1 MKIIITGG
9 AGFIGRHLAR
19 RLLGDGH
26 QVRLF
31 DSFSVQIHGTATPS
45 EVLGELATA
54 CEVIR
59 GDVRDREALGAALV
73 DQDVV
78 VHLAAETGTGQSMY
92 EIERYVDVNSRG
104 TAVLLDLLANS
115 TGSIKR
121 VVVASSRSV
130 YGEGRYQCAEH
141 GVVYPLPRKKAAM
154 DAGDFAVKCPE
165 CDCACSEMSTDESSK
180 LHPTSIYGI
189 TKLNQEQLVLV
200 ATRALGLGGVA
211 LRYQNVY
218 GPGQSLNN
226 PYTGILSIF
235 SRLLQ
240 AGQKINIFEDGEE
253 SRDFVYIDDVV
264 EATTLAICGGD
275 DVRGVYNVGTGV
287 KTTVMEVA
295 NTLKQVYGSA
305 SLLEISGDYRIGDI
319 RHNFADLGQARQQ
332 LGFSPKVDFK
342 TGMARFSQWVLS
354 EGKYETSG
362 TSYEQSIEELRARGL
377 MK

>member
-31 DSFSVQIHGTATPS
+31 DSFSVQIHGTATPV
-45 EVLGELATA
+45 EVLGDLATA

-59 GDVRDREALGAALV
+59 GDVRDRDALAAALI

-78 VHLAAETGTGQSMY
+78 VHFAAETGTGQSMY

-115 TGSIKR
+115 EGSVKR

-130 YGEGRYQCAEH
+130 YGEGRYTCEQH
-141 GVVYPLPRKKAAM
+141 GVVFPLPRKKTAL
-154 DAGDFAVKCPE
+154 DAGDFSVKCP
-165 CDCACSEMSTDESSK
+165 DCNAACLEMSTDEASK

-189 TKLNQEQLVLV
+189 TKLNQEQMVLV

-240 AGQKINIFEDGEE
+240 SNQKINIFEDGEE

-264 EATTLAICGGD
+264 EATTLAIYGD
-275 DVRGVYNVGTGV
+275 ESVSGVYNVGTGV
-287 KTTVMEVA
+287 KTTVLEVA
-295 NTLKQVYGSA
+295 NTLKEVYGST
-305 SLLEISGDYRIGDI
+305 SELEISGDYRTGDI
-319 RHNFADLGQARQQ
+319 RHNFADLSAAREA
-332 LGFSPKVDFK
+332 LKFEPKVGFA
-342 TGMARFSQWVLS
+342 TGIANFSKWVLS
-354 EGKYETSG
+354 EGKYENTG
-362 TSYEQSIEELRARGL
+362 TTYEQSIEEMRARGL